1 MSTLGGWVKR
11 PLIAT
16 AMAGCIESGGLGL
29 PGLTAGVSP
38 ASAEREALRKPG
50 ALQPL

>member
-1 MSTLGGWVKR
+1 MPTLGGWVKR
-11 PLIAT
+11 PLIVFT
-16 AMAGCIESGGLGL
+16 MAGCIESGGLRL

-38 ASAEREALRKPG
+38 ASTEREALQRPR